1 MTDANGSFAAL
12 LGGEQ
17 RGSMHDWRLPP
28 PTVHWLH
35 LELTHEA
42 EAWLLNRSRIDPVA
56 FRALVAMGARPRC
69 APFDDGVLV
78 VLRGVNTNHDSAPE
92 DMVSLRIWIE
102 KQRVITVAPRPVAAI
117 ADLQQRVANNR
128 GPASPGELVVDLAGR
143 MLERMTP
150 IVAELEEETDI
161 LAEVLIEG
169 DLARFRQGL
178 AALRRRLIQFR
189 RHLSPQRDTLK
200 ALLREPGAT
209 LGERDREVLREVAER
224 TTKYVED
231 VSSLVERAAIMHDEL
246 ESRLNERM
254 NRNMQT
260 MSVVAVLFL
269 PVSFLSSLWGMNV
282 GGIPWS
288 QNEWGFVI
296 MCTLMAVLMGAQVW
310 VLRRHRLFRSH

>member
-1 MTDANGSFAAL
+1 M
-12 LGGEQ
+12 
-17 RGSMHDWRLPP
+17 
-28 PTVHWLH
+28 
-35 LELTHEA
+35 
-42 EAWLLNRSRIDPVA
+42 
-56 FRALVAMGARPRC
+56 
-69 APFDDGVLV
+69 
-78 VLRGVNTNHDSAPE
+78 
-92 DMVSLRIWIE
+92 
-102 KQRVITVAPRPVAAI
+102 
-117 ADLQQRVANNR
+117 
-128 GPASPGELVVDLAGR
+128 
-143 MLERMTP
+143 
-150 IVAELEEETDI
+150 
-161 LAEVLIEG
+161 
-169 DLARFRQGL
+169 
-178 AALRRRLIQFR
+178 
-189 RHLSPQRDTLK
+189 
-200 ALLREPGAT
+200 
-209 LGERDREVLREVAER
+209 LGEHDREVLREVAER